1 VPIGASALERD
12 IGASALEP
20 VIKAT
25 GVGKQEG
32 LPRPA
37 RPIRCTVAYDG
48 TVYAGFQ
55 RQPGLPTVQGALEDA
70 VSTVT
75 GSPTR
80 IIGAGRTDAGVHA
93 RGQVISF
100 VSETTLP
107 VATLRRA
114 LNATLPRDI
123 VVSAVEEVAPDFDA
137 RFSARSRAYEYVVY
151 NAPTPS
157 PFWRLYSHH
166 VGEALDV
173 ERMGEAL
180 TGLLGRHDFAAFGSP
195 MEHTRNGAMIRGGT
209 ERTLL
214 AARCWMAQPF
224 VYFYLEADAFLR
236 HMVRQVVGTV
246 LKVGRGRLASSDV
259 FAILRSRRMGAAG
272 PAAPA
277 QGLYLAKVTY

>member
-1 VPIGASALERD
+1 MGASALET
-12 IGASALEP
+12 GSE
-20 VIKAT
+20 AT
-25 GVGKQEG
+25 QDRVTES
-32 LPRPA
+32 LLRAA

-48 TVYAGFQ
+48 TAYAGFQ

-75 GSPTR
+75 GQPTR

-100 VSETTLP
+100 VSATTLP
-107 VATLRRA
+107 LATLQRA

-123 VVSAVEEVAPDFDA
+123 VVSEVEDVAQDFDA

-151 NAPTPS
+151 NAPAPS
-157 PFWRLYSHH
+157 PFWRLYSHY
-166 VGEALDV
+166 VAEALDV
-173 ERMGEAL
+173 QRMGEAL
-180 TGLLGRHDFAAFGSP
+180 IHLLGRHDFAAFGSP
-195 MEHTRNGAMIRGGT
+195 MEHTRNGAMVRGGT

-214 AARCWMAQPF
+214 TARCWMAQPF
-224 VYFYLEADAFLR
+224 VYFYVEADAFLR

-246 LKVGRGRLASSDV
+246 LKVGRGRLAPVDV
-259 FAILRSRRMGAAG
+259 LTILRSRRVGAAG

-277 QGLYLAKVTY
+277 QGLYLVKVSY